1 MVAPYLFFE
10 TLSIYPVNQLVA
22 AVGRRGA
29 LYEGA
34 WYARSGGK
42 VCELYTIMHLPYT
55 SMVLSYVLIGASLT
69 TSMHLFRLILTLLA
83 YFLGLGLSAH
93 ALNELHM
100 RHWGENLTRHELEFL
115 FLVPLIAAISIGSYG
130 MIILYDASR
139 SLIPPLILLLFI
151 SMETFFL
158 IAYNSDI
165 AKGRF
170 HSTASFA
177 FSWGALPVLISFYV
191 NALTITL
198 SALLVASAMAAIAA
212 IEITLSRWCKDF
224 RRKNPTVELQFADR
238 TKRDLN
244 APELIANPEKA
255 LKLIVV
261 SVDLLGIGLI
271 VHKLLI

>member
-1 MVAPYLFFE
+1 M
-10 TLSIYPVNQLVA
+10 
-22 AVGRRGA
+22 GRSGA

-34 WYARSGGK
+34 WYAKSGGK
-42 VCELYTIMHLPYT
+42 VRELYTVMHLPYT
-55 SMVLSYVLIGASLT
+55 SMVLSYVLIGAAVSP
-69 TSMHLFRLILTLLA
+69 SVHPPRLILTLLA

-93 ALNELHM
+93 ALNELHA
-100 RHWGENLTRHELEFL
+100 RHWGENLTRHELEAL
-115 FLVPLIAAISIGSYG
+115 FLVPLIAAVSIGAYG
-130 MIILYDASR
+130 MLILYDASR
-139 SLIPPLILLLFI
+139 SVIAPLILLVFI

-177 FSWGALPVLISFYV
+177 FSWAALPVIISFYV
-191 NALTITL
+191 NALTLTP
-198 SALLVASAMAAIAA
+198 SVVLVASAMAATAA

-238 TKRDLN
+238 TKQDLN
-244 APELIANPEKA
+244 APELIASPERA

-261 SVDLLGIGLI
+261 AVDLLSIGLI

>member
-1 MVAPYLFFE
+1 
-10 TLSIYPVNQLVA
+10 
-22 AVGRRGA
+22 

-34 WYARSGGK
+34 WYAKSGGK
-42 VCELYTIMHLPYT
+42 IRELYTLMHLPYT
-55 SMVLSYVLIGASLT
+55 SMVLSYVLIGAAVSP
-69 TSMHLFRLILTLLA
+69 SVDPSRLILTLLA

-93 ALNELHM
+93 ALNELHA
-100 RHWGENLTRHELEFL
+100 RHWGENLTRHELEVL
-115 FLVPLIAAISIGSYG
+115 FLVPLIAAISIGAYG
-130 MIILYDASR
+130 MRILYDASR
-139 SLIPPLILLLFI
+139 SMTAPLILMVFI

-158 IAYNSDI
+158 ITYNSDI

-170 HSTASFA
+170 HSTVSFA
-177 FSWGALPVLISFYV
+177 FSWAALPVIISFYA

-198 SALLVASAMAAIAA
+198 SAALVASAMAATAA

-224 RRKNPTVELQFADR
+224 RRKNPTVELTFADR
-238 TKRDLN
+238 TKQNLN

-261 SVDLLGIGLI
+261 AVDLLSIGLI